1 MILVA
6 GLTCTEEDYEPKDNL
21 LIQDQST
28 SGLRNAPRGHAML
41 TMINL
46 TLRIPLSLSY
56 SSVSLK
62 AMFPWLALVKGWFG
76 ESTMQ
81 LKVFGAALGLVILPV
96 FAQAP
101 LVRYFPWVS
110 LAMTPLWLG
119 LGVWLMRYPKWH
131 LWGDLTVGFGW
142 IWLTGSL
149 YWGWFRWEPVM
160 HLPIEALGLPI
171 ALVCLRQGW
180 GRVGSY
186 FFLGSLLG
194 TAITDLY
201 INWMH
206 LFPSWRQLMA
216 SDPELAPLLL
226 HAASTALQTDVA
238 ACRAIVLVIF
248 LLVATAIALTTS
260 RQLAWWAC
268 GGAVFSTLIVDGLFF
283 LTAALA

>member
-1 MILVA
+1 
-6 GLTCTEEDYEPKDNL
+6 
-21 LIQDQST
+21 
-28 SGLRNAPRGHAML
+28 
-41 TMINL
+41 
-46 TLRIPLSLSY
+46 
-56 SSVSLK
+56 
-62 AMFPWLALVKGWFG
+62 
-76 ESTMQ
+76 
-81 LKVFGAALGLVILPV
+81 
-96 FAQAP
+96 
-101 LVRYFPWVS
+101 
-110 LAMTPLWLG
+110 
-119 LGVWLMRYPKWH
+119 
-131 LWGDLTVGFGW
+131 
-142 IWLTGSL
+142 
-149 YWGWFRWEPVM
+149 
-160 HLPIEALGLPI
+160 LPI

-260 RQLAWWAC
+260 RQLAWWAF